1 MIWAGLATGLVLYA
15 VNLSLI
21 VLTLRRANLMPEEEA
36 PRYMATRY
44 YIRYGI
50 LVAVVGVLAW
60 FGGLKFALGIMGG
73 LVLGKFLLLIAGALK
88 QDLFVRLLKGGEE
101 KEPDKE

>member
-1 MIWAGLATGLVLYA
+1 MIWAGLAAGLVLYA
-15 VNLSLI
+15 INLTLI

-36 PRYMATRY
+36 PRYIATRY

-50 LVAVVGVLAW
+50 LVLVVGVMAW
-60 FGGLKFALGIMGG
+60 FGGLKFALGTMGG
-73 LVLGKFLLLIAGALK
+73 LVLGKFLLLIVGALR

-101 KEPDKE
+101 GEPDKE